1 MSLRFYIYIFFLLQ
15 SPIVYAY
22 TPFDKILVRNDYER
36 LANNKH
42 EKLTYVKSLLEWTND
57 TIPEQHLNVISK
69 TNQDVAHFYLFKAFN
84 FFRVEDF
91 ASSFQYATKA
101 YKKYILEKDTTGI
114 TYSLLYMGISSFESE
129 PNNTIFNA
137 HYLNQAYDISKKTK
151 IVEAQLIG
159 LYARIRSLGS
169 RELKENPQ
177 SVLELANTYFKLVS
191 KNQKFEYI
199 LPRFYQALVIFYQQ
213 KNDNNSA
220 FSYSLE
226 SYNIFKKNAL
236 EVPLGYINSLAY
248 EYLQLKKYVEA
259 KKLYEKG
266 IALHYKNKYA
276 SGSLVSLYLFNGY
289 HQTLVGLKQFEK
301 ASIYADSIFIYSQNL
316 REAFN
321 LRKIKEISV
330 KYEIS
335 KKEQERQLIVKDLE
349 LTERK
354 NHIYLLSILILVL
367 IIISFYLVYNLLQL
381 KIKQIKAQ
389 NIEIVKLSQT
399 KEFLFQII
407 THDIRQPLISF
418 QEVASVIRY
427 YLAESNYKMIER
439 LVDEMDSSGA
449 KLYLLCDNLLK
460 WSLDQS
466 NGLSFVQEKVV
477 LREVIDECLLIYKSA
492 ISARK
497 IEISINEYTK
507 DATAFV
513 DSKSVFSIFL
523 NIISNAI
530 QHLKSGGMIS
540 FDIEKED
547 AKYISIKISD
557 TGVGIEYTT
566 LSHIK
571 RIFSEKEELI
581 AFDRSIN
588 SSLGIGIILINIFI
602 KKNKGFIR
610 IESDLNKGTTFYLKL
625 PTGSKV

>member
-1 MSLRFYIYIFFLLQ
+1 M
-15 SPIVYAY
+15 
-22 TPFDKILVRNDYER
+22 
-36 LANNKH
+36 
-42 EKLTYVKSLLEWTND
+42 
-57 TIPEQHLNVISK
+57 
-69 TNQDVAHFYLFKAFN
+69 
-84 FFRVEDF
+84 
-91 ASSFQYATKA
+91 
-101 YKKYILEKDTTGI
+101 
-114 TYSLLYMGISSFESE
+114 
-129 PNNTIFNA
+129 
-137 HYLNQAYDISKKTK
+137 
-151 IVEAQLIG
+151 
-159 LYARIRSLGS
+159 
-169 RELKENPQ
+169 
-177 SVLELANTYFKLVS
+177 
-191 KNQKFEYI
+191 
-199 LPRFYQALVIFYQQ
+199 
-213 KNDNNSA
+213 
-220 FSYSLE
+220 
-226 SYNIFKKNAL
+226 
-236 EVPLGYINSLAY
+236 
-248 EYLQLKKYVEA
+248 
-259 KKLYEKG
+259 
-266 IALHYKNKYA
+266 
-276 SGSLVSLYLFNGY
+276 
-289 HQTLVGLKQFEK
+289 
-301 ASIYADSIFIYSQNL
+301 
-316 REAFN
+316 
-321 LRKIKEISV
+321 
-330 KYEIS
+330 
-335 KKEQERQLIVKDLE
+335 
-349 LTERK
+349 
-354 NHIYLLSILILVL
+354 
-367 IIISFYLVYNLLQL
+367 
-381 KIKQIKAQ
+381 
-389 NIEIVKLSQT
+389 
-399 KEFLFQII
+399 
-407 THDIRQPLISF
+407 
-418 QEVASVIRY
+418 IRY